1 MIIPKEKDGLKAP
14 IRKEVCDGQCFD
26 VARPMPPAVWT
37 SAPIGRSHGL
47 GWFQCWQLK
56 KTALKQFR
64 AWNPTGYDEACWSV
78 YAEGE
83 VF

>member
-1 MIIPKEKDGLKAP
+1 MM
-14 IRKEVCDGQCFD
+14 CFD

-47 GWFQCWQLK
+47 GWFQCWQLN
-56 KTALKQFR
+56 KTAFKQFR

-78 YAEGE
+78 YDPYPLENGI
-83 VF
+83 